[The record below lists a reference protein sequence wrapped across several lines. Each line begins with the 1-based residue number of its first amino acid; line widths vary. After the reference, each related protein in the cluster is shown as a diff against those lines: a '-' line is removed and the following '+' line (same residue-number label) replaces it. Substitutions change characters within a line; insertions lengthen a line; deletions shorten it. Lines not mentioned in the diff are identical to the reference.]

1 MVYKHA
7 DELDKYLEAFDKA
20 AEDLKKTVE
29 NLTNLNKGTD
39 EYAGINDVNEAAQ
52 QAAEALQEIIDEY
65 EFMEDGKFTKDLIEA
80 IEEEYTSVAEDLL
93 TLTDDINK
101 AQPWTNIIDDEWVET
116 KIGELQDLLARIN
129 GEDGLLDKIA
139 EAAETYEFRHKLGD
153 ANMDGVVSVTDWFE
167 IMNYAMGR
175 KPMVSATD
183 EDPLDREKFSQ
194 LNVSKEDGDKVINV
208 TDAAAVINLMQKG
221 DIHGGEVVGARAM
234 QNESLTMNTTM
245 VNGVRRIALNL
256 NNSLEYTGAQFD
268 LVLPEGMKFVG
279 ANSATRTSRH
289 TVDTN
294 VLADGTV
301 RVMVASQ
308 SNRAFEGNEGAVVY
322 IDVEGAGDVQ
332 FENIVF
338 ATTSAYATEFQL
350 GAGQTTGIASVKAA
364 AEGEQVYS
372 IGGRLMNAVKKGIN
386 IIRRADGTTQKV
398 IK

>member
-1 MVYKHA
+1 
-7 DELDKYLEAFDKA
+7 
-20 AEDLKKTVE
+20 
-29 NLTNLNKGTD
+29 
-39 EYAGINDVNEAAQ
+39 
-52 QAAEALQEIIDEY
+52 
-65 EFMEDGKFTKDLIEA
+65 
-80 IEEEYTSVAEDLL
+80 
-93 TLTDDINK
+93 
-101 AQPWTNIIDDEWVET
+101 
-116 KIGELQDLLARIN
+116 
-129 GEDGLLDKIA
+129 
-139 EAAETYEFRHKLGD
+139 
-153 ANMDGVVSVTDWFE
+153 MDGVVSVTDWFE